1 MKQAPKS
8 AQAKRPELQ
17 FAFQRKN
24 YLFLMA
30 GVLVIIIGFLLMSG
44 GGSPDPNV
52 FDESIFS
59 FRRIT
64 LAPIVVLLG
73 FVVVGYGIMYKPRKA
88 ETSAPKSV

>member
-1 MKQAPKS
+1 MKQAPKT
-8 AQAKRPELQ
+8 APAKRPELQ

-24 YLFLMA
+24 YLFLIA
-30 GVLVIIIGFLLMSG
+30 GVLVIICGFLLMSG

-73 FVVVGYGIMYKPRKA
+73 FLIVGYGIMHKPRKA
-88 ETSAPKSV
+88 EGSAPKSI

>member
-1 MKQAPKS
+1 MKPSPKKT
-8 AQAKRPELQ
+8 AAKRPELQ

-24 YLFLMA
+24 YLFLIGGLA
-30 GVLVIIIGFLLMSG
+30 VIILGFLLMSG
-44 GGSPDPNV
+44 SGSPDPNV

-73 FVVVGYGIMYKPRKA
+73 FVVIGYGIMLKPRQSNND
-88 ETSAPKSV
+88 TPKSI